1 MNMYNKEYELA
12 IDLVKK
18 ASQIT
23 EWFSKRGFES
33 FSKLDQSPVTL
44 ADFAS
49 QIYIVSKLKEYFPDD
64 EIIAEEENID
74 FINIKAEDLIKQCYS
89 ELNLK
94 KIKNIK
100 ENIRFKGKSSVRQW
114 TVDPID
120 GTIGY
125 QKGLSYAIG
134 VGFMV
139 ESEPKT
145 SAISV
150 PNYNDE
156 GLAIFSAIKG
166 KGAYASYGEKDF
178 KKITVSNQDS
188 LKDAVL
194 CLSLHYNKPW
204 VLEFAK
210 KVGINKLI
218 RIDSMLK
225 FCKIADASADLYIKP
240 IDLEHSYT
248 WDFLPGYLIVR
259 EAGGK
264 VTDSSNR
271 PIWFEGDALRWSE
284 PAVIASNGII
294 HGKFVNHLKKL
305 QN

>member
-1 MNMYNKEYELA
+1 MYNKESELA

-18 ASQIT
+18 AYKIP
-23 EWFSKRGFES
+23 EWFKEKGFKSFEKR
-33 FSKLDQSPVTL
+33 DQSPVTL
-44 ADFAS
+44 ADLAT
-49 QIYIVSKLKEYFPDD
+49 QIYIIHNLKAKFPEDH
-64 EIIAEEENID
+64 ILAEEEGSL
-74 FINIKAEDLIKQCYS
+74 INTNSEELIYECFD
-89 ELNLK
+89 EL
-94 KIKNIK
+94 KIKVEDIK
-100 ENIRFKGKSSVRQW
+100 ETLNYRGSLSAREW

-120 GTIGY
+120 GTQGY
-125 QKGLSYAIG
+125 VKGLSYAIG
-134 VGFMV
+134 IGFMV
-139 ESEPKT
+139 ESEPKI

-156 GLAIFSAIKG
+156 GLAIFSAVKG
-166 KGAYASYGEKDF
+166 IGAYASYGGKNF
-178 KKITVSNQDS
+178 KKLKVSNQDS

-194 CLSLHYNKPW
+194 CISLHYNKPW

-210 KVGINKLI
+210 QVGIDKLI

-264 VTDSSNR
+264 VTDSINR

-294 HGKFVNHLKKL
+294 HDKVINHLKKL
-305 QN
+305 QS

>member
-1 MNMYNKEYELA
+1 MYNKESELA

-18 ASQIT
+18 AHKIP
-23 EWFSKRGFES
+23 EWFKEKGFKSFEKR
-33 FSKLDQSPVTL
+33 DQSPVTL
-44 ADFAS
+44 ADLAT
-49 QIYIVSKLKEYFPDD
+49 QIYIIHNLKAKFPEDH
-64 EIIAEEENID
+64 ILAEEEGSL
-74 FINIKAEDLIKQCYS
+74 INTNSEELIYECFD
-89 ELNLK
+89 EL
-94 KIKNIK
+94 KIKVENIK
-100 ENIRFKGKSSVRQW
+100 ETLNYRGSLSAREW

-120 GTIGY
+120 GTQGY
-125 QKGLSYAIG
+125 VKGLSYAIG
-134 VGFMV
+134 IGFMV
-139 ESEPKT
+139 ESEPKI

-150 PNYNDE
+150 PNYNDD
-156 GLAIFSAIKG
+156 GLAIFSAVKG
-166 KGAYASYGEKDF
+166 IGAYASYRGKNF
-178 KKITVSNQDS
+178 KKLKVSNQDS

-194 CLSLHYNKPW
+194 CISLHYNKPW

-210 KVGINKLI
+210 QVGIDKLI

-284 PAVIASNGII
+284 PAVIASNNII
-294 HGKFVNHLKKL
+294 HDKVINHLKKL
-305 QN
+305 QS

>member
-1 MNMYNKEYELA
+1 MNMYNKESELA

-18 ASQIT
+18 ACKIP
-23 EWFSKRGFES
+23 EWFKKKGFDYFE
-33 FSKLDQSPVTL
+33 KQDETPVTL
-44 ADFAS
+44 ADLAT
-49 QIYIVSKLKEYFPDD
+49 QIYIISKIKEFFPEDK
-64 EIIAEEENID
+64 IIAEEEGS
-74 FINIKAEDLIKQCYS
+74 FINSKTESIITKCFSDLEIDINNLHDMVNYS
-89 ELNLK
+89 GPESNSEWC
-94 KIKNIK
+94 I
-100 ENIRFKGKSSVRQW
+100 
-114 TVDPID
+114 DPID
-120 GTIGY
+120 GTQGY
-125 QKGLSYAIG
+125 IEGLSYAIG
-134 VGFMV
+134 IGFMV

-145 SAISV
+145 CAISV

-156 GLAIFSAIKG
+156 GLAIFSAVKG

-284 PAVIASNGII
+284 PAVIASNNII
-294 HGKFVNHLKKL
+294 HDKVVNHLKKL
-305 QN
+305 QS

>member
-1 MNMYNKEYELA
+1 MYNKESELA

-18 ASQIT
+18 AYKIP
-23 EWFSKRGFES
+23 EWFKEKGFKSFEKR
-33 FSKLDQSPVTL
+33 DQSPVTL
-44 ADFAS
+44 ADLAS
-49 QIYIVSKLKEYFPDD
+49 QIYIIHNLKAKFPEDH
-64 EIIAEEENID
+64 ILAEEEGSL
-74 FINIKAEDLIKQCYS
+74 INTKSEELIYECFDDL
-89 ELNLK
+89 
-94 KIKNIK
+94 KIKVEDIK
-100 ENIRFKGKSSVRQW
+100 ETLNYRGSLSAREW

-120 GTIGY
+120 GTQGY
-125 QKGLSYAIG
+125 VKGLSYAIG
-134 VGFMV
+134 IGFME

-156 GLAIFSAIKG
+156 GLAIFSAIRG
-166 KGAYASYGEKDF
+166 IGAFASYGGKKF
-178 KKITVSNQDS
+178 KKLKVSNQDS

-194 CLSLHYNKPW
+194 CISLHYNKPW

-210 KVGINKLI
+210 DVGINKLI

-240 IDLEHSYT
+240 IDLEHSFS

-264 VTDSSNR
+264 VTDSINR
-271 PIWFEGDALRWSE
+271 SIWFKGDALRWSE

-294 HGKFVNHLKKL
+294 HDKVVNHLKKL
-305 QN
+305 QS